1 MRIGVMEYWSNG
13 VLEYRNT
20 GMLGRAYHYS
30 ITPNSS
36 TPFSLTSRSKL
47 TTKARKA
54 NL

>member
-1 MRIGVMEYWSNG
+1 MEYWSNG

-20 GMLGRAYHYS
+20 GMLGRAYPYS
-30 ITPNSS
+30 NTPVLH
-36 TPFSLTSRSKL
+36 FSLTSRAKL